1 MEEMNA
7 EEQKEDL
14 YETKTRISRDIFKG
28 TDNEFLLRSDAIGQV
43 MDCML
48 EFHAQQSKGMYTEEE
63 VAEAAFNS
71 WTECYKQNRR
81 TDAPYDK
88 AARLYS
94 NQTFEEYWES
104 IKPKK

>member
-1 MEEMNA
+1 MNA
-7 EEQKEDL
+7 EEK
-14 YETKTRISRDIFKG
+14 Y
-28 TDNEFLLRSDAIGQV
+28 LLRLGFDNPVMNADEYPLNNSQNAEKWLYLSDI
-43 MDCML
+43 L
-48 EFHAQQSKGMYTEEE
+48 REYHAQQSKGMYTEEE

-94 NQTFEEYWES
+94 NQTFEQYWKS

>member
-1 MEEMNA
+1 MNA
-7 EEQKEDL
+7 EEFYTNNSTL
-14 YETKTRISRDIFKG
+14 SDIELMKQYA
-28 TDNEFLLRSDAIGQV
+28 NH
-43 MDCML
+43 
-48 EFHAQQSKGMYTEEE
+48 FHAQQSKGMYTEEE

-94 NQTFEEYWES
+94 NQTFEQYWES